1 MRPLIGTVA
10 VLLLLAG
17 IGLGSKKPET
27 LEELKAR
34 AEAASGEDKPVLYA
48 EVVLQEIEAADQLF
62 TDGATDQ
69 AHAMV
74 KESVGYAEKA
84 RDACKELRP
93 KKMKKTE
100 IALRQA
106 ENRMNAL
113 RRTLALEDQQNVQ
126 EAADSIGKIRGEIL
140 SLMFAPK
147 RK

>member
-10 VLLLLAG
+10 VLLVLAG
-17 IGLGSKKPET
+17 IALSTKKPET

-48 EVVLQEIEAADQLF
+48 EVVLQEIEVADQLF
-62 TDGATDQ
+62 TDGATDK
-69 AHAMV
+69 AHSLV
-74 KESVGYAEKA
+74 KESVSYAEKA

-113 RRTLALEDQQNVQ
+113 RRTLALEDQQDVQ
-126 EAADSIGKIRGEIL
+126 EAADNIGKIRGEIL